1 MAIYVGGDRTTLEY
15 NLLTKVAGS
24 MTECPMKCY
33 YAASSNLLVPTDI
46 RWIELSQ
53 ERYDK
58 IKNQD
63 NVTLDFS
70 TSIVG
75 EKIQLLIE
83 LDLNGLCNSL
93 YGGSNAIFEQNVKSI
108 QLNAVIRGQ
117 GSNGGVLGYLSKH
130 YLYRHDTTQYIEW
143 GENSTNSLITSSN
156 EVTMVG
162 TSTGYI
168 TENNKIYMLLVAN
181 YPASST
187 ILSALHLDYISI
199 GLKLNRQPDKIQT
212 IDIELGEEWSLLFKG
227 VSFYETNI
235 NNTSSSDKS
244 IFVTRNINNGV
255 GIRSYLH
262 ANNGV
267 LYFFT
272 HDGKNTLSPFAT
284 INLFSENQRFKSCNL
299 LFMFRDGYGIV
310 KALINGSTI
319 KEAKFQVNTQCDF
332 TGNYK
337 FYLGE
342 DEGYAKQ
349 ADAFVEDVQILS
361 ETFTDEEAEIIL
373 KSKNPNIVPNFK
385 DGDWYIHPNASTN
398 LEGTILT
405 LVATANYQGSSI
417 VLPILPNNRYK
428 IDVEIEDIN
437 NLAHI
442 AITQKYNNTNI
453 SSARVF
459 DNSGNYNGEFITQDK
474 VNTLGVACQN
484 TGTGTFKFKNLR
496 LKRLD

>member
-1 MAIYVGGDRTTLEY
+1 MAIYVGGDTTELTF
-15 NLLTKVAGS
+15 NFFTKVAGS

-33 YAASSNLLVPTDI
+33 YVASPELLLPNDNK
-46 RWIELSQ
+46 WIELDQ
-53 ERYDK
+53 TKYDK
-58 IKNQD
+58 LKNQD
-63 NVTLDFS
+63 NNTQSIATS
-70 TSIVG
+70 TEG
-75 EKIQLLIE
+75 EKAQILVE

-93 YGGSNAIFEQNVKSI
+93 YGGN
-108 QLNAVIRGQ
+108 
-117 GSNGGVLGYLSKH
+117 
-130 YLYRHDTTQYIEW
+130 
-143 GENSTNSLITSSN
+143 NSTFKGNIKELSYSSWMYGEGNNSGVKGYKTIMRIYNQTTNAYGYGVGHEMSAIQKLSPPPLTDFSYITS
-156 EVTMVG
+156 
-162 TSTGYI
+162 
-168 TENNKIYMLLVAN
+168 NNKIYIILISD
-181 YPASST
+181 YPANGT
-187 ILSALHLDYISI
+187 IPSKLFLDYIDI
-199 GLKLNRQPDKIQT
+199 KLKINRQPDKIEP

-255 GIRSYLH
+255 GIRSYIH

-310 KALINGSTI
+310 KVLINGSTI
-319 KEAKFQVNTQCDF
+319 KEAKFQVNTQYDF

-342 DEGYAKQ
+342 DEGYIKQ

-474 VNTLGVACQN
+474 VNTLVVACQN